1 MAISNYEV
9 CKNIGPQGLRPRST
23 HWRVEDPAPTRRNPL
38 NRIHGGKPVV
48 IQVLNASTKVWGN
61 GSNGGGG
68 MPGEGPVI

>member
-9 CKNIGPQGLRPRST
+9 CKNIGPQGLTAAFNAHSRCRSGPDE
-23 HWRVEDPAPTRRNPL
+23 VPSGML
-38 NRIHGGKPVV
+38 HGGKPLV
-48 IQVLNASTKVWGN
+48 IQVLNASTKDCGN